1 MTFNHTKTS
10 MSRAGMLAI
19 RALEPG
25 ETELVAA
32 VFARLGPRS
41 RSLRFGGAKESLS
54 ELELTALADV
64 GDRRHALV
72 AFVAGDWA
80 PAGIARY
87 AIDGDDRTIAEVA
100 IAVADEHQ
108 GRGIGT
114 GLMRALA
121 ADALASGVTRF
132 RATIAGENRRSLALL
147 KKVATLDDLRFAGGQ
162 VEVLA
167 SILRAPARVL
177 RAA

>member
-1 MTFNHTKTS
+1 MTFNHTKTT

-25 ETELVAA
+25 ETELVSA
-32 VFARLGPRS
+32 VYDRLGPRS

-87 AIDGDDRTIAEVA
+87 AIDGEDRTIAEAA
-100 IAVADEHQ
+100 IAVADEHH
-108 GRGIGT
+108 GRGVGT
-114 GLMRALA
+114 ALMRALA
-121 ADALASGVTRF
+121 ADARAAGVTRF
-132 RATIAGENRRSLALL
+132 RATIAGENRRALTLL
-147 KKVATLDDLRFAGGQ
+147 KKVATLDDLRFGGGQ

-167 SILRAPARVL
+167 SIAAAPARL
-177 RAA
+177 PRAA